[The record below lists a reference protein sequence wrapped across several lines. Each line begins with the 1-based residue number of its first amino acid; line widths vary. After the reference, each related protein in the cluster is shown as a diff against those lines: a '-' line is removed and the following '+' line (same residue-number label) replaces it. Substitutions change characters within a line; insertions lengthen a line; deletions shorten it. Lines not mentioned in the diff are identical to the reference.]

1 MKEDNHTI
9 KFYLGEETA
18 PVIEG
23 LDRLDESIFH
33 YQIRQALTVLASR
46 LGDNPSEN
54 ENNNIIAFIGE
65 RGAGKTSCMYSTIKV
80 LSDFNNTDC
89 NRNRKKHINNDI
101 DNILIKKRF
110 SFIET
115 IDPSFFDT
123 KHNIIELV
131 IGKMYSKVKELEKGD
146 HRNDEIEH
154 QYLHFLLKEF
164 QMTKTHLRY
173 ISSDLKL
180 EDDTME
186 ELAYLSSGI
195 DLKHSMQK
203 LITAFL
209 KYNQSDVLVISL
221 DDIDLNT
228 MQAYTMVEQI
238 RKYLILP
245 NVAIFMAIKLDQLS
259 NVIRLELSKQF
270 NDLLRIEQVSFSEIV
285 EMSER
290 YLMKL
295 IPLQSR
301 IYLPMPETFFN
312 HALEIYDDQQSLLVR
327 FDSIKQSI
335 PQLIYEKCRYL
346 FYNTRGTT
354 SLIVPRNLRELRML
368 IRMLIIMPEYIKNST
383 ITSGNK
389 QIFKRYFFGSW
400 LDSLNKDNRD
410 IANAILAENEP
421 TLFNKTVIQELF
433 RLYFNNNKQNIPDH
447 FHDIVDI
454 QNLSFNVSLGDCFYF
469 MNYIESINLSPETK
483 KLLFFIKSVY
493 SIRLYE
499 YYDELTDALR
509 DNTIPQIQDD
519 TNSKI
524 DNQPY
529 RAEILEQYSLYEK
542 IIGGSF
548 YLLEGDTLIG
558 SQRIHGGFIGRELR
572 LINGKAL
579 NQLIKDIVQSKP
591 FTEISMENDRTY
603 ILKLRL
609 AEFFML
615 TSSRYVWTTDA
626 TINESGM
633 HKYRLNSPAYYE
645 RNLSLTTNLCF
656 DVLAPLY
663 SMIDIQRTYGRFNSD
678 IFNIALN
685 CEYSLYNSLYKSPK
699 ENKKLRK
706 ENFLSKISL
715 RNAEIIDDLI
725 TKLKLNRRPLGQS
738 DDNVDILKNFYK
750 NIGLYEIA
758 SYDYEEEGSKT
769 YYQIKMDVFKEF
781 EKVLSEIDKDLF
793 EAIFTSKPNKKENMD
808 DFDLEFEDFLG
819 KYKTMGQTSI
829 ISGLKKYNHDFYT
842 IIGEEK
848 IKEIFPEKTNLG
860 VENHIKPR
868 LKELWEKVQKESEV
882 ESEDT
887 ETLDEVSSENVSQG
901 LILGETDMNNKL
913 EK

>member
-1 MKEDNHTI
+1 M
-9 KFYLGEETA
+9 
-18 PVIEG
+18 
-23 LDRLDESIFH
+23 
-33 YQIRQALTVLASR
+33 
-46 LGDNPSEN
+46 
-54 ENNNIIAFIGE
+54 
-65 RGAGKTSCMYSTIKV
+65 
-80 LSDFNNTDC
+80 
-89 NRNRKKHINNDI
+89 
-101 DNILIKKRF
+101 
-110 SFIET
+110 
-115 IDPSFFDT
+115 
-123 KHNIIELV
+123 
-131 IGKMYSKVKELEKGD
+131 
-146 HRNDEIEH
+146 
-154 QYLHFLLKEF
+154 
-164 QMTKTHLRY
+164 
-173 ISSDLKL
+173 
-180 EDDTME
+180 
-186 ELAYLSSGI
+186 
-195 DLKHSMQK
+195 
-203 LITAFL
+203 
-209 KYNQSDVLVISL
+209 
-221 DDIDLNT
+221 
-228 MQAYTMVEQI
+228 
-238 RKYLILP
+238 
-245 NVAIFMAIKLDQLS
+245 
-259 NVIRLELSKQF
+259 
-270 NDLLRIEQVSFSEIV
+270 
-285 EMSER
+285 
-290 YLMKL
+290 
-295 IPLQSR
+295 
-301 IYLPMPETFFN
+301 
-312 HALEIYDDQQSLLVR
+312 
-327 FDSIKQSI
+327 
-335 PQLIYEKCRYL
+335 
-346 FYNTRGTT
+346 
-354 SLIVPRNLRELRML
+354 
-368 IRMLIIMPEYIKNST
+368 
-383 ITSGNK
+383 
-389 QIFKRYFFGSW
+389 
-400 LDSLNKDNRD
+400 
-410 IANAILAENEP
+410 
-421 TLFNKTVIQELF
+421 
-433 RLYFNNNKQNIPDH
+433 
-447 FHDIVDI
+447 
-454 QNLSFNVSLGDCFYF
+454 
-469 MNYIESINLSPETK
+469 
-483 KLLFFIKSVY
+483 
-493 SIRLYE
+493 
-499 YYDELTDALR
+499 
-509 DNTIPQIQDD
+509 
-519 TNSKI
+519 
-524 DNQPY
+524 
-529 RAEILEQYSLYEK
+529 YEK